1 MFGAIVLIPYF
12 LQNIRGYSSFHT
24 GLIMLPQALAAG
36 IFMPIGGRLFDK
48 IGARPLVITGL
59 SVITLA
65 LFLLSQI
72 TLDTKLIMVML
83 PLGLIGCGMGLSMM
97 AINTHVLQ
105 SAPRRLVSRV
115 TPLTT
120 AAQQVMV
127 SFAVAGLTGYLTTR
141 IGDHMAGSKTTGNLI
156 NSSVAAFGDTFFLA
170 ACIAVSGA
178 VIALILRKPR
188 KNAAEEEI
196 RENADKPDS
205 AMMMGH

>member
-1 MFGAIVLIPYF
+1 
-12 LQNIRGYSSFHT
+12 
-24 GLIMLPQALAAG
+24 
-36 IFMPIGGRLFDK
+36 MPIGGRLFDK
-48 IGARPLVITGL
+48 IGARPLVMTGL
-59 SVITLA
+59 SVITVA

-72 TLDTKLIMVML
+72 TLDTKLFMVIL

-141 IGDHMAGSKTTGNLI
+141 IADHMAGSETTGNLV
-156 NSSVAAFGDTFFLA
+156 NSSVSAFGDTFFLA
-170 ACIAVSGA
+170 ACIAATGA
-178 VIALILRKPR
+178 IIAIILRKP
-188 KNAAEEEI
+188 KTNAAEEEI
-196 RENADKPDS
+196 RENAAEKADS